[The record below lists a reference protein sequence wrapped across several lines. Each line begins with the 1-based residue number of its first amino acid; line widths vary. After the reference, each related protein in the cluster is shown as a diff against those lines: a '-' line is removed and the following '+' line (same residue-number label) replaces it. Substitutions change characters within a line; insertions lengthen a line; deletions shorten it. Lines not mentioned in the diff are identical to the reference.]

1 MNKYRLFYLIWLLPA
16 YLLVIAGQQ
25 AMVYSGSIDTYN
37 NGTTYLADVTDFDIK
52 QIAAQSNGYV
62 IIQFEAE
69 GEMIERR
76 LSLSVQMAQ
85 QILESPTIPIRYQP
99 GAFQEIV
106 MIPTFKLQKS
116 TSLFNL
122 CIALLGVAATLT
134 AAFFIQRYANRKL
147 KSGDETLVIE
157 RVD

>member
-16 YLLVIAGQQ
+16 YLIVIAGQQ

-147 KSGDETLVIE
+147 ESGDETLVIE